1 MFRNLKIAAKAK
13 FNYAIIHMKM
23 VLALC
28 SHTFV
33 LYNIDSYKY
42 IYLQNTYCDIE
53 FIVIV

>member
-1 MFRNLKIAAKAK
+1 MYRNLKIATKAK
-13 FNYAIIHMKM
+13 FNYAIINIKM
-23 VLALC
+23 ILALC

-42 IYLQNTYCDIE
+42 IYFQNTYCDIE